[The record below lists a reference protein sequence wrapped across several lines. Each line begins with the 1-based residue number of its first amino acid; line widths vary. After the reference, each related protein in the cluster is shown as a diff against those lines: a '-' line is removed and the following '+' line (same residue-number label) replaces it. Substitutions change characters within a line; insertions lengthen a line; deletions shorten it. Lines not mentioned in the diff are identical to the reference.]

1 MTEFNKCQD
10 CKYWNEN
17 DLRLNDRFG
26 ECTNGILLERLP
38 KWRPEAKSQ
47 ILDNKKMY
55 YSIDSTYFDGEDK
68 VSCFSTMIY
77 LTGKNFGC

>member
-38 KWRPEAKSQ
+38 
-47 ILDNKKMY
+47 ITKMA
-55 YSIDSTYFDGEDK
+55 T
-68 VSCFSTMIY
+68 
-77 LTGKNFGC
+77 